1 MINNLRGKT
10 MKQPTNHTR
19 WHYFDHTGK
28 KIIKR
33 FPIGVTPPSPW
44 QRGTGPHSPEVYA
57 KIINHIESTFKNKP
71 KSDEQRAKMSAA
83 HKGVKKSP
91 EHCANIAKAHAR
103 RRKEKRE
110 RIQEA
115 YRIASEIGR
124 DYYAQ
129 RLERRAV
136 DV

>member
-1 MINNLRGKT
+1 

-19 WHYFDHTGK
+19 WHYFDSITNQ

-33 FPIGVTPPSPW
+33 FPIGIDPGAPW
-44 QRGTGPHSPEVYA
+44 QRGTGPHSPEAYA
-57 KIINHIESTFKNKP
+57 KLIDHIDKNFKGKP
-71 KSDEQRAKMSAA
+71 KSDEQRAKMSQA
-83 HKGVKKSP
+83 HKGVKKTP
-91 EHCANIAKAHAR
+91 EHCANIAKAHAK

-115 YRIASEIGR
+115 YRIAEEIGR

-129 RLERRAV
+129 RLDQRAV
-136 DV
+136 DA

>member
-1 MINNLRGKT
+1 

-19 WHYFDHTGK
+19 WHHFDPHTGK

-33 FPIGVTPPSPW
+33 FPLGVEPGDPW
-44 QRGTGPHSPEVYA
+44 VRGTGPHTPEVYA
-57 KIINHIESTFKNKP
+57 KLIEHIDKNFKGKP
-71 KSDEQRAKMSAA
+71 KSEEQRKKMSQA
-83 HKGVKKSP
+83 HKGVKKTP

-115 YRIASEIGR
+115 YRIAEEIGR

-129 RLERRAV
+129 RLDQRAI
-136 DV
+136 DA

>member
-1 MINNLRGKT
+1 

-19 WHYFDHTGK
+19 WHHFDPHTGK

-33 FPIGVTPPSPW
+33 FPLGVEPGDPW
-44 QRGTGPHSPEVYA
+44 QRGTGPHTPEVYA
-57 KIINHIESTFKNKP
+57 KLIDHIDKNFKGKP
-71 KSDEQRAKMSAA
+71 KSEEQRKKMSQA
-83 HKGVKKSP
+83 HKGVKKTP

-129 RLERRAV
+129 RLDQRAV